1 MLVWKCPS
9 LCSYWIVPDK
19 KIVVEMILKTD
30 PWLASCP
37 DLFTACSLDR
47 WRTNRRNNIL
57 DIALS
62 DDRCTAQSNC
72 DTSAVTPSW
81 LPAATATCAKMTNIQ
96 PEVVNYE
103 SLKSTLAD
111 RQVCVITIPSFRT
124 EAWGCLSQ
132 VPLRCSQIACLHT
145 SEYVH
150 RLPQYTLR

>member
-1 MLVWKCPS
+1 MPEPMQLLNCSRQENSSRDDSENWSMACFLFWPIYS
-9 LCSYWIVPDK
+9 LQFGQMKNKQTY
-19 KIVVEMILKTD
+19 
-30 PWLASCP
+30 
-37 DLFTACSLDR
+37 
-47 WRTNRRNNIL
+47 NIL